1 MVCVNVC
8 DKSFTQD
15 AMLLRVNDLHT
26 ELESHLVEI
35 NIVMLRRFLF
45 YKKNKSC
52 LIQNVVVPRVLHVEV
67 SLMLLMS
74 NLLSLSNKTQP

>member
-1 MVCVNVC
+1 
-8 DKSFTQD
+8 
-15 AMLLRVNDLHT
+15 MLLCVNDLHT

-67 SLMLLMS
+67 SLMHLMS

>member
-67 SLMLLMS
+67 SLMHLMS

>member
-1 MVCVNVC
+1 
-8 DKSFTQD
+8 
-15 AMLLRVNDLHT
+15 MLLCVNDLHT

>member
-15 AMLLRVNDLHT
+15 AMLLCVNDLHT

>member
-15 AMLLRVNDLHT
+15 AMLLCVNDLHT

-35 NIVMLRRFLF
+35 NIVMPRRFLF

-67 SLMLLMS
+67 SLILLMS

>member
-1 MVCVNVC
+1 
-8 DKSFTQD
+8 
-15 AMLLRVNDLHT
+15 MLLRVNDLHT

-67 SLMLLMS
+67 SLMHLMS

>member
-1 MVCVNVC
+1 
-8 DKSFTQD
+8 
-15 AMLLRVNDLHT
+15 MLLRVNDLHT

>member
-1 MVCVNVC
+1 
-8 DKSFTQD
+8 
-15 AMLLRVNDLHT
+15 MLLRVNDLHT

-35 NIVMLRRFLF
+35 IIVMPRRFLF